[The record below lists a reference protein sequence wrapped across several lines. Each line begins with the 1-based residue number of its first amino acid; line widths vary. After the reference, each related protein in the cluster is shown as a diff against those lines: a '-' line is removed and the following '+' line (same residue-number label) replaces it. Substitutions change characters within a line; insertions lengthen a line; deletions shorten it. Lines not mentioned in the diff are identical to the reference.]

1 MKKLLFATLILAVF
15 ASLGVDEASAQ
26 QAPFMSELNA
36 RTEEMNRLAAE
47 KRRAGVNTSRRSM
60 RSGCEPKMPSNA
72 AIILLC

>member
-1 MKKLLFATLILAVF
+1 MKMLLFATLILAVF

-26 QAPFMSELNA
+26 QAPFLSELNA

-47 KRRAGVNTSRRSM
+47 RGARALISRRSM